1 MNDFIKLNYVGNDGK
16 LCVRKKDIYKFEE
29 AIFNKNTKPKKC
41 TQIFLNDDE
50 NWIKVEETV
59 DEIFG
64 MLEDRDSYE

>member
-29 AIFNKNTKPKKC
+29 AIFIKNIKPKKC
-41 TQIFLNDDE
+41 TKIFLNDDE
-50 NWIKVEETV
+50 NWVKVEETV

-64 MLEDRDSYE
+64 MLDYE

>member
-1 MNDFIKLNYVGNDGK
+1 MNDFIKLNYIGNDGK
-16 LCVRKKDIYKFEE
+16 LCVRKKDIYKIEE

-64 MLEDRDSYE
+64 MLDYE